1 MLSLFYLIEVKEV
14 YKSMMAGYLI
24 ALGGYV
30 NLKVGGVLGA
40 FLFSLGLLSV
50 IAFKTPL
57 YTGMVSNLE
66 SYNYP
71 RNMCKVLVYNCIGA
85 AGLGLLFYGSS
96 SDSAINVLSKLDKN
110 LFSIMLDSF
119 ICGSCVSIA
128 VKSHSKLMTIMAVA
142 VFILSGGEHCVA
154 DVFYFMSIGTLPITF
169 ILTVIVGNTL
179 GGIVFGNITK

>member
-14 YKSMMAGYLI
+14 YKSMMAGFLI

-71 RNMCKVLVYNCIGA
+71 RNMYKVLV
-85 AGLGLLFYGSS
+85 
-96 SDSAINVLSKLDKN
+96 
-110 LFSIMLDSF
+110 
-119 ICGSCVSIA
+119 
-128 VKSHSKLMTIMAVA
+128 
-142 VFILSGGEHCVA
+142 
-154 DVFYFMSIGTLPITF
+154 
-169 ILTVIVGNTL
+169 
-179 GGIVFGNITK
+179 